1 MFGSLG
7 APEILLIFIV
17 ALMVF
22 GPKRLP
28 EIGRKIGGI
37 ARDLRRST
45 GDFRATVEREIGLDP
60 ASTGVEDVRRARRD
74 LLSAVSDPL
83 KDAASGAMGA
93 VRDFREAVILPP
105 DRPILPPP
113 GAVPGTPP
121 AGAGSPAPA
130 PPAPLPGLPP
140 PAEAPARPAQAPAQ
154 PAQDPGQAAE
164 GGAPPPDSPPGEP
177 RE

>member
-37 ARDLRRST
+37 ARELRRST

-60 ASTGVEDVRRARRD
+60 ANTGVEDVRRARRD

-93 VRDFREAVILPP
+93 VRDVREAVILPP

-113 GAVPGTPP
+113 GAVPGAAPT
-121 AGAGSPAPA
+121 GAGMPAPA
-130 PPAPLPGLPP
+130 PPAPPPGAPQ
-140 PAEAPARPAQAPAQ
+140 PAEAPGR
-154 PAQDPGQAAE
+154 AAE
-164 GGAPPPDSPPGEP
+164 GGVPPPGAPPSPPGEP